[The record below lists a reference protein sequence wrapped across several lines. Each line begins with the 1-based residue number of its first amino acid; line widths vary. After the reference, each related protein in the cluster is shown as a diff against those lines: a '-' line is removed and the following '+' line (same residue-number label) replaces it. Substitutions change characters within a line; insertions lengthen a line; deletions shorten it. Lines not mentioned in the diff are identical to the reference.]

1 MITAKKI
8 FIIILTVLSIGAK
21 AQPAYVSLAGEWRF
35 KMDSADEGEKAAWYN
50 NPSSFF
56 SQQIKLPGTM
66 DDAGYGTPVN
76 IKSETTSHQI
86 NKEVLLHLWRKVSY
100 IGPAWYQK
108 EIVIPANWQNKH
120 IELFLERVIW
130 ETKVWVDGKQIN
142 DIGESL
148 IAPQTFDVSAF
159 LTPGKHTI
167 TLRIDNSRKYDISL
181 ADGGF
186 AHIYTNETQI
196 IWNGVIGKIG
206 LEVNSKTYFT
216 NVQVFNATENAKYI
230 NVKTSLNNQTE
241 KSSKNKIELSVKN
254 GGIIYGSLDTTI
266 SLEPGIN
273 DLDFKINI
281 SKPIKN
287 WDEFNPALYNLKS
300 KIISGKDYDVKDC
313 SFGFRTISNQDAH
326 LQINNRLLFLRGTL
340 ECTIFP
346 KIAHAPMGKEAWLK
360 VLKIAKSYGMN
371 HLRFHSWCPP
381 EAAFE
386 AADEMGFYIQVE
398 LPVWSL
404 KIGQDKP
411 ADDFL
416 KREAERIIK
425 NYGNHPS
432 FCFWSMGNEMQG
444 NMQWL
449 SDEVNLLKSEDKRRL
464 YTTTTFTFEEG
475 YGKWPV
481 AADDYFVTQYTKKGW
496 VRGQG
501 IFDTDAPS
509 FDKDYSTAVDSLPV
523 PIITHE
529 VGQYAVYPNIAEIQ
543 KYTGVLTPKNLMAI
557 KNDLARKKLL
567 LLAKDYTQSSG
578 KLAVLLYKEEIE
590 RALKTKGVSGFQ
602 LLDLHDYPGQ
612 GTALVGILDAFW
624 ESKGLITP
632 QDFRKFC
639 SPVVPLIRYPKA
651 VYTNDEN
658 FIASVEVA
666 NFGAVVINHPL
677 VDWQILND
685 KNSVVA
691 SGKFNPQKIEI
702 GNGVSIGEIN
712 FPLNKIN
719 TAQKLTIKVS
729 IQNTTYTNDWNI
741 WVYPN
746 IIHHPENEIV
756 FTTDYSE
763 AVDAL
768 NEGKRVL
775 FNPGKE
781 KINGVKGK
789 FVQVFWSPVHFPD
802 QPGTMG
808 LLINKNH
815 PAFKDFPT
823 DSYTNWQWWDLCK
836 NSTTL
841 VLDSTGINPSAIVL
855 RDIDNF
861 YKNRIMGSIIE
872 AKVGRGRLLFCTM
885 DIHSNM
891 ENRPVARQL
900 KFSLLN
906 YMKGKNF
913 NPVTELEQEE
923 IKQLMK

>member
-8 FIIILTVLSIGAK
+8 FVIILIVLSIGAK
-21 AQPAYVSLAGEWRF
+21 AQSAHVSLVGEWGF
-35 KMDSADEGEKAAWYN
+35 KMDSANEGEKGAWYN

-56 SQQIKLPGTM
+56 IQKIKLPGTM
-66 DDAGYGTPVN
+66 DDAGYGKPVN
-76 IKSETTSHQI
+76 VKSETGNHQI
-86 NKEVLLHLWRKVSY
+86 SEEVLLHLWRKVSY

-108 EIVIPANWQNKH
+108 EVVIPSGWKNKH

-142 DIGESL
+142 EIGESL
-148 IAPQTFDVSAF
+148 IAPQTFDLSAF
-159 LTPGKHTI
+159 LTPGKHAI
-167 TLRIDNSRKYDISL
+167 TLRIDNSKKYDISL
-181 ADGGF
+181 GDKDF

-206 LEVNSKTYFT
+206 LEAKSKTYFT
-216 NVQVFNATENAKYI
+216 NVQVFDANENAKYI
-230 NVKTSLNNQTE
+230 NVKATLNNQTE
-241 KSSKNKIELSVKN
+241 KSSKSKIELLLEH
-254 GGIIYGSLDTTI
+254 GGIIYGSLSTSV
-266 SLEPGIN
+266 SLKPGTN
-273 DLDFKINI
+273 EFNFKINI

-287 WDEFNPALYNLKS
+287 WDEFNPFLYNLKS
-300 KIISGKDYDVKDC
+300 KIISGKDYDVNDC
-313 SFGFRTISNQDAH
+313 SFGFRTISNEDAH
-326 LQINNRLLFLRGTL
+326 LRINNRLLFLRGTL
-340 ECTIFP
+340 ECDIFP
-346 KIAHAPMGKEAWLK
+346 KIAHAPMEKEAWLK
-360 VLKIAKSYGMN
+360 VLKIDKSYGLN

-386 AADEMGFYIQVE
+386 AADEMGFYLQIE

-404 KIGQDKP
+404 KIGQDKA

-416 KREAERIIK
+416 KREAQRIIS

-444 NMQWL
+444 DMKWL
-449 SDEVNLLKSEDKRRL
+449 SDEVNTLKAQDKRRL
-464 YTTTTFTFEEG
+464 YTTTTFTFEKG

-501 IFDTDAPS
+501 IFDTDSPS
-509 FDKDYSTAVDSLPV
+509 FDKDYSPAVAGLPV

-529 VGQYAVYPNIAEIQ
+529 VGQYAVYPNMAEIP
-543 KYTGVLTPKNLMAI
+543 KYTGVLTPKNLIAI

-567 LLAKDYTQSSG
+567 SLAKDYTQSSG

-590 RALKTKGVSGFQ
+590 RALKTKDVSGFQ
-602 LLDLHDYPGQ
+602 LLGLHDYPGQ
-612 GTALVGILDAFW
+612 GTALVGVLDAFW

-651 VYTNDEN
+651 VYTTDEN
-658 FIASVEVA
+658 FTASVEVA
-666 NFGAVVINHPL
+666 NFSSSAINHPI

-685 KNSVVA
+685 KYSVIA
-691 SGKFNPQKIEI
+691 AGKLNPEKIEI

-712 FPLNKIN
+712 FLLNNIK
-719 TAQKLTIKVS
+719 TAQKLTIKVN
-729 IQNTTYTNDWNI
+729 IKNTSYNNDWNI
-741 WVYPN
+741 WVYPK
-746 IIHHPENEIV
+746 IIHQPENDIV

-763 AVDAL
+763 AISAL
-768 NEGKRVL
+768 TEGEKVL

-781 KINGVKGK
+781 KINGVEGK

-808 LLINKNH
+808 LLINKNN
-815 PAFKDFPT
+815 PAFRDFPT

-841 VLDSTGINPSAIVL
+841 VLDSAGINPSTIVL

-861 YKNRIMGSIIE
+861 FRNRNMASMVE
-872 AKVGRGRLLFCTM
+872 AKVGNGKLLFCTM
-885 DIHSNM
+885 DIHSDM

-906 YMKGKNF
+906 YMNSKIF
-913 NPVTELEQEE
+913 NPVTELEQEKLKQF
-923 IKQLMK
+923 IK